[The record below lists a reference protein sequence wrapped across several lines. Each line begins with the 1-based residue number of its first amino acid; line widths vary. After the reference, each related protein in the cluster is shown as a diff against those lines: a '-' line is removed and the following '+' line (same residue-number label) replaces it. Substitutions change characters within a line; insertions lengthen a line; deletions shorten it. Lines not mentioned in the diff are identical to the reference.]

1 MDALE
6 KYAPLIGRLGLAWL
20 FVPAGLGKI
29 AGFSGTAG
37 YIASKGLP
45 MPTVLAAI
53 ALLVELLGGLA
64 ILVGF
69 KTRWAAAALALFTVA
84 AAVFFHNYWALPA
97 DQAMMQQ
104 INFNKNIGIAGGLL
118 FLVAWGAGAFSL
130 DQRGVDPTRRAPG
143 MSA

>member
-1 MDALE
+1 MDLLE
-6 KYAPLIGRLGLAWL
+6 KWAPLIGRLGIAWL

-45 MPTVLAAI
+45 MPAVLAAI
-53 ALLVELLGGLA
+53 ALVIELFGGLA
-64 ILVGF
+64 VLVGY
-69 KTRWAAAALALFTVA
+69 KTRWAAAALLVFTLVA
-84 AAVFFHNYWALPA
+84 AIFFHNYWALPA

-104 INFNKNIGIAGGLL
+104 INFDKNMGIAGGLL

-130 DQRGVDPTRRAPG
+130 DRRKVAPKVLG
-143 MSA
+143 A